1 MFGERTVGKSWKLLL
16 GTLLACVL
24 VLPGA
29 AFAATTPS
37 PTPTGNFNLQ
47 VSPSPLVATVKP
59 GVKSHIELK
68 VHNQGT
74 GTEYLQIE
82 PRNFTFDSKTGKVNL
97 EDTIS
102 PTFSK
107 WISFSA
113 QKFTVLSD
121 QTFTEQVILNV
132 PKDAGFSYSFALVV
146 SRQNNPTPQAG
157 SRAVNGSLAV
167 FSLINIDRP
176 GATSNLKITDF
187 STSKKVYD
195 YLPATIS
202 IRFENTGN
210 TITQPSGNIFIE
222 RGGHSAAPLATL
234 DVNPTQGYI
243 LSGTQRTVTAS
254 WSDGFP
260 VYKTTTD
267 SSGKTTKHLVWNWGD
282 LSKLRI
288 GRYTA
293 HLVAVY
299 NQGGR
304 DVPIEGTV
312 SFWVIPWK
320 ILLVALLVVLLIL
333 FAVFMMVR
341 SIIRGIKGQK
351 AKRTAKKEAKNTPP
365 ESTPG
370 E

>member
-1 MFGERTVGKSWKLLL
+1 MERTVGKRGKLLL
-16 GTLLACVL
+16 GVFWAWILL
-24 VLPGA
+24 LPGT
-29 AFAATTPS
+29 AFAATTP
-37 PTPTGNFNLQ
+37 PPAPTGNFNLQ

-59 GVKSHIELK
+59 GVKSQIELK
-68 VHNQGT
+68 IHNQGT

-97 EDTIS
+97 QDTVS
-102 PTFSK
+102 PAFSK
-107 WISFSA
+107 WITFSA
-113 QKFTVLSD
+113 QKFTVASD
-121 QTFTEQVILNV
+121 QTFSEQVIMNV
-132 PKDAGFSYSFALVV
+132 PKDAGFSYSFALVIT
-146 SRQNNPTPQAG
+146 RQNNPAPQPG
-157 SRAVNGSLAV
+157 TRAITGSLAV

-176 GATSNLKITDF
+176 GATSNLKVSSF
-187 STSKKVYD
+187 STSKKLYE
-195 YLPATIS
+195 YLPASIS
-202 IRFENTGN
+202 IRFNNVGN
-210 TITQPSGNIFIE
+210 TIVQPAGNIFIA
-222 RGGHSAAPLATL
+222 RGSNAATPLATL

-243 LSGTQRTVTAS
+243 LSGTQRTVTAT

-267 SSGKTTKHLVWNWGD
+267 ASGKATQHLVWNWGD

-299 NQGGR
+299 SQDGR

-320 ILLVALLVVLLIL
+320 ILLVVLLVILLIL

-341 SIIRGIKGQK
+341 SIVRGIKGQK
-351 AKRTAKKEAKNTPP
+351 AKRTAKKEAKKTPP
-365 ESTPG
+365 EASQG